1 MNFLLVAAGLVLLLA
16 GGEALVRGS
25 IALAR
30 RFHVSPL
37 VIGVTIVGFG
47 TSAPELVVGVDAA
60 LAGASGITVGNV
72 IGSNMANMML
82 ILGAA
87 AAVRAINVNPDALR
101 RDGAAVAAATV
112 LFAAVALGGAASL
125 FHGLLMVAALA
136 GFLAWTLWS
145 DMRSRGAAAALHER
159 SVAQPGRM
167 PGGIWGMAAAI
178 VFGIGF
184 LIAGAD
190 LLVTG
195 ATALARAA
203 GVSEEVIGL
212 TLVAVGTSLPELATS
227 IVAAMRRQP
236 DVCLGNVLGSNIF
249 NLLGVTGAAAMVTP
263 IAFHPKIL
271 TFDLWALVAVT
282 ALLIAVMLTGRRISR
297 IEGAALLVL
306 YTAYIAVQFVGVF

>member
-1 MNFLLVAAGLVLLLA
+1 MNFVLVAAGFVLLLG

-30 RFHVSPL
+30 RFHISPL

-87 AAVRAINVNPDALR
+87 AAVQAIDVNPDAIR
-101 RDGAAVAAATV
+101 RDGAAVAAATI
-112 LFAAVALGGAASL
+112 LFAAIALSGTAGL
-125 FHGLLMVAALA
+125 FQGLLMVAALA
-136 GFLAWTLWS
+136 AFLAWTLWS
-145 DMRSRGAAAALHER
+145 DMRNRDAAAALHER
-159 SVAQPGRM
+159 GVERPDRM
-167 PGGIWGMAAAI
+167 PAGIWGMAAAI

-184 LIAGAD
+184 LIVGAD

-203 GVSEEVIGL
+203 GISEEVIGL
-212 TLVAVGTSLPELATS
+212 TLVAVGTSLPELSAS
-227 IVAAMRRQP
+227 IVAALRRQP

-249 NLLGVTGAAAMVTP
+249 NLLGVTGVAAMVTP

-271 TFDLWALVAVT
+271 SFDLWALVAVT
-282 ALLIAVMLTGRRISR
+282 ALMIAAMLTGRRISR
-297 IEGAALLVL
+297 LEGAAMLVL
-306 YTAYIAVQFVGVF
+306 YAAYIAVQFMGVF

>member
-1 MNFLLVAAGLVLLLA
+1 MNFILVAAGFVLLLA
-16 GGEALVRGS
+16 GGESLVRGS

-30 RFHVSPL
+30 RFRVSPL

-47 TSAPELVVGVDAA
+47 TSAPELVVGVNAA

-87 AAVRAINVNPDALR
+87 AAVRAISVNPDALR
-101 RDGAAVAAATV
+101 RDGTAVAAATV
-112 LFAAVALGGAASL
+112 LFTAVALGGAASL
-125 FHGLLMVAALA
+125 FQGMLMVAALA
-136 GFLAWTLWS
+136 AFIAWTLWS
-145 DMRSRGAAAALHER
+145 DMRSGNAAAALHANSAER
-159 SVAQPGRM
+159 PDRM
-167 PGGIWGMAAAI
+167 PAGIWSMAAAI
-178 VFGIGF
+178 VFGIG
-184 LIAGAD
+184 LLVVGAD
-190 LLVTG
+190 LLVDG

-227 IVAAMRRQP
+227 IVAAMRRHP

-249 NLLGVTGAAAMVTP
+249 NLLGVTGTAAMFTP
-263 IAFHPKIL
+263 IVFHPKIL
-271 TFDLWALVAVT
+271 GFDLWALAAMT
-282 ALLIAVMLTGRRISR
+282 ALMIVVMLTGRRISR
-297 IEGAALLVL
+297 LEGAALLVL